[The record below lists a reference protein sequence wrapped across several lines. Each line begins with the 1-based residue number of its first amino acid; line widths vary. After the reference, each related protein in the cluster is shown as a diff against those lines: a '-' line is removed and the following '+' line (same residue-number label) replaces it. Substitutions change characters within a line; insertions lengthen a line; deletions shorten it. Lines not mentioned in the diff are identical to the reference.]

1 MPPVATSPAATSSA
15 ATSRI
20 VTDLV
25 CGFCGLGCDDL
36 EVKVQGRAVRPRSAC
51 PEAAALLE
59 RSDGEPPVPRVAGRE
74 TSLEEAA
81 ARAGSLLSGSRSAVF
96 SGLGADVD
104 GLRGVFDLAMRFGAS
119 FDHAASSG
127 LFRNLDTLQRRG
139 WIATTLAEVRNRC
152 DLLVV
157 VGADPTP
164 DFARFFERALP
175 AASSDPQDS
184 DAAPLFTGR
193 TCARR
198 VVFLGDLAGP
208 AARAALA
215 GNEISH
221 IPVPPPLLADA
232 MAGLNAFVDGRSVK
246 TLGGAFDGA
255 LGAALAELAGALKA
269 ARYGVLTWNAGALD
283 PAEGE
288 RIVGH
293 AAAIVAKLNETTRAA
308 VFPLGGR
315 DNLIGAHQMAL
326 WRFGYPLRTL
336 VAHGEASHA
345 PGLYA
350 TSRAVRDADLLLHV
364 SAFRPDAPPAFSS
377 GPLIALA
384 HPHTEFPREPDVF
397 IPVGTPGVDHAG
409 QVFRMDSVVCL
420 PLVKLR
426 EAGLASVAQAAAA
439 ILQAGRAP

>member
-1 MPPVATSPAATSSA
+1 MPAAAQARTI
-15 ATSRI
+15 R
-20 VTDLV
+20 DLV

-36 EVKVQGRAVRPRSAC
+36 EVKVQGRSVRPRSAC
-51 PEAAALLE
+51 PEATALLE
-59 RSDGEPPVPRVAGRE
+59 RSDGVPPVPRVAGRE
-74 TSLEEAA
+74 TSLKEAA
-81 ARAGSLLSGSRSAVF
+81 ARAGALLAASRSAVF

-104 GLRGVFDLAMRFGAS
+104 GVRGVFDLALRFGAS
-119 FDHAASSG
+119 FDHAASGG

-175 AASSDPQDS
+175 VASGEVADGDG
-184 DAAPLFTGR
+184 DEAPLFTNR
-193 TCARR
+193 AHPRR

-215 GNEISH
+215 HYDVSH
-221 IPVPPPLLADA
+221 IPVPTALLADA
-232 MAGLNAFVDGRSVK
+232 MAGLSAFVDARSVK
-246 TLGGAFDGA
+246 TLAGAFDGA

-269 ARYGVLTWNAGALD
+269 ARYGVLTWNGGALD
-283 PAEGE
+283 PNDGE

-293 AAAIVAKLNETTRAA
+293 AAAIVARLNETTRAG

-315 DNLIGAHQMAL
+315 DNLIGAHQVAL

-336 VAHGEASHA
+336 VAQGEASHA

-350 TSRAVRDADLLLHV
+350 TSRALRDADLLLHV
-364 SAFRPDAPPAFSS
+364 SAFRPDPPPAFSS

-384 HPHTEFPREPDVF
+384 HPHTEFAREPDVF
-397 IPVGTPGVDHAG
+397 IPVGTPGIDHAG
-409 QVFRMDSVVCL
+409 QVFRMDGVVCL

-426 EAGLASVAQAAAA
+426 DAGLASVAQAAAA
-439 ILQAGRAP
+439 ILQSGRTP

>member
-1 MPPVATSPAATSSA
+1 MPPVATPAA

-20 VTDLV
+20 VSDLV

-36 EVKVQGRAVRPRSAC
+36 EVTVQGRAVHPRVAC
-51 PEAAALLE
+51 PQAAALLQ
-59 RSDGEPPVPRVAGRE
+59 RTDGPPPLPRVAGRE

-81 ARAGSLLSGSRSAVF
+81 TAAAALLETRRSTVF

-152 DLLVV
+152 DLLVL

-175 AASSDPQDS
+175 PAFGEAADGDEV
-184 DAAPLFTGR
+184 PLFTNR
-193 TCARR
+193 AHPRR

-215 GNEISH
+215 GHDVSH
-221 IPVPPPLLADA
+221 LPVPAALLADA

-269 ARYGVLTWNAGALD
+269 ACYSVLTWNAGALD
-283 PAEGE
+283 PGEGE

-326 WRFGYPLRTL
+326 WRFGYPLRTR
-336 VAHGEASHA
+336 VAQGEASHA
-345 PGLYA
+345 PNLYA
-350 TSRAVRDADLLLHV
+350 TSRAVRDADLLVHV
-364 SAFRPDAPPAFSS
+364 SAFRPDPPPVFSS
-377 GPLIALA
+377 GPVIALA
-384 HPHTEFPREPDVF
+384 HPHTEFAREPDVF
-397 IPVGTPGVDHAG
+397 IPVGTPGIDHAG

-426 EAGLASVAQAAAA
+426 EAGLASVAEAAAA
-439 ILQAGRAP
+439 ILQSGRRP

>member
-1 MPPVATSPAATSSA
+1 MPSTAK
-15 ATSRI
+15 SRI
-20 VTDLV
+20 VTDVV

-36 EVKVQGRAVRPRSAC
+36 EVSVQGRAVRPLAAC
-51 PEAAALLE
+51 PQGAALLE
-59 RSDGEPPVPRVAGRE
+59 RSDGAPPVPRVAGRE

-81 ARAGSLLSGSRSAVF
+81 ARAGALLRASRSAVF

-164 DFARFFERALP
+164 DFARFFERTLP
-175 AASSDPQDS
+175 PASAEAPAGGEDD
-184 DAAPLFTGR
+184 APLFTERGHP
-193 TCARR
+193 RR

-215 GNEISH
+215 GHDVSH
-221 IPVPPPLLADA
+221 LPLPPALLADA
-232 MAGLNAFVDGRSVK
+232 MAGLSAFVDGRLVK
-246 TLGGAFDGA
+246 ALGGAFDGA

-283 PAEGE
+283 PVEGE

-293 AAAIVAKLNETTRAA
+293 AAAIVATLNETTRAA

-364 SAFRPDAPPAFSS
+364 SAFRPDPPPAFSS
-377 GPLIALA
+377 GPLIALG

-397 IPVGTPGVDHAG
+397 IPVGTPGIDHAG
-409 QVFRMDSVVCL
+409 QVFRMDGVVCL
-420 PLVKLR
+420 PLPKLR
-426 EAGLASVAQAAAA
+426 EAGLPSVAQAAAA
-439 ILQAGRAP
+439 IQTSGRAR